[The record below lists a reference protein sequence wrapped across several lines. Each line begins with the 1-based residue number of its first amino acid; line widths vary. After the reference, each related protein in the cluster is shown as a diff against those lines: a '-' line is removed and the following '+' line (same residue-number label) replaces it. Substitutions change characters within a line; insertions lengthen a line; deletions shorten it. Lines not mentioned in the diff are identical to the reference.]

1 MSSGGRVLVLYGSQ
15 TGNAKSIAET
25 LAQSCASRAVPAVL
39 YCMEDFKQ
47 VGCLFVDV
55 TRMLAKLCC
64 RVVT

>member
-47 VGCLFVDV
+47 VGCLFFVDV
-55 TRMLAKLCC
+55 THMTICWPSCVL
-64 RVVT
+64 